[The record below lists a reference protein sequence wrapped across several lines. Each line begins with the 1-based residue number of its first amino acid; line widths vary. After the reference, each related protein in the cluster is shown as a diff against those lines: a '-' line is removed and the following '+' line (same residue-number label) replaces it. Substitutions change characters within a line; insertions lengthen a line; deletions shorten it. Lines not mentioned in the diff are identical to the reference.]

1 MKIGLTSIMY
11 NEERFVKPFLKH
23 IPDWVDEKLVLVST
37 KPWLG
42 EAEEPDKTADIAR
55 SMGAK
60 VMEYPWDNEE
70 QQRNTGQSYFEDY
83 DWVIIL
89 DPDEYLDNKNWQYL
103 KDYID
108 DAETNI
114 EAAIVDHQRVF
125 WKDKEVSPH
134 NDYKQLILAR
144 PHVRFIDKRVID
156 RNYDIAPVE
165 LLHFSWARTDKE
177 ILSKITHFAHADEFD
192 TDKWYKEVWLA
203 NKTENL
209 HPKSPETLKGLIDR
223 ELPKEIEELG
233 L

>member
-1 MKIGLTSIMY
+1 M
-11 NEERFVKPFLKH
+11 
-23 IPDWVDEKLVLVST
+23 
-37 KPWLG
+37 
-42 EAEEPDKTADIAR
+42 
-55 SMGAK
+55 
-60 VMEYPWDNEE
+60 
-70 QQRNTGQSYFEDY
+70 
-83 DWVIIL
+83 
-89 DPDEYLDNKNWQYL
+89 
-103 KDYID
+103 
-108 DAETNI
+108 
-114 EAAIVDHQRVF
+114 
-125 WKDKEVSPH
+125 
-134 NDYKQLILAR
+134 
-144 PHVRFIDKRVID
+144 ID